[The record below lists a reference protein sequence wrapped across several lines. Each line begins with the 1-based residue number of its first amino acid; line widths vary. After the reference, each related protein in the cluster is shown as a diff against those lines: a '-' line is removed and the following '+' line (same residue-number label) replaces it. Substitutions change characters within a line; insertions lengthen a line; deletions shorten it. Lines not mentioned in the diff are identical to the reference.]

1 MIVDAENVLWR
12 RRFKSQQLKI
22 DKAVNDDACTYVSD
36 AYTHILDAYTHI
48 LDAHTYNS
56 HK

>member
-1 MIVDAENVLWR
+1 MIGDAENVLWR